1 MCLTVAL
8 TKVLEG
14 VIKKWFISFQGVIKS
29 LAAIARVVKFMTV
42 INHFKV
48 DQRLIAKLIRSLDSA
63 VKIVAR

>member
-8 TKVLEG
+8 TQLLES
-14 VIKKWFISFQGVIKS
+14 VIKKWSISFQGVIKP

-48 DQRLIAKLIRSLDSA
+48 DQRLIAKLIRRLDSA
-63 VKIVAR
+63 MKIVPR